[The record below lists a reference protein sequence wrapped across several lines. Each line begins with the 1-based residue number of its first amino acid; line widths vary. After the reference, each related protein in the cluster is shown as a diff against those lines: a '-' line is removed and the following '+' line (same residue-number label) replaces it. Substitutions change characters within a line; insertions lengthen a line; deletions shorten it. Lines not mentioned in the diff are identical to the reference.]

1 MKNVMNDKKFVGN
14 AFGRILLALLFVSFM
29 SSCGT
34 TVVTDE
40 VLTPESTAKAYM
52 PELYPVMQE
61 RHDFKASF
69 QLTKKQKMKSMADMY
84 YDDVKTLFQRNFDLN
99 YYNTGDGV
107 YGYVRCDGADIKIKH
122 NGWYCI
128 PAILTATLCWA
139 FGCPVVDAV
148 ATCQARFSVLDCEG
162 NVVKTFTAEGK
173 GRSSGTLYA
182 FGKDIARHASIKAYK
197 EVLKD
202 LNKDMAG
209 DADMLT
215 LLLNK
220 SAKHLAERQVRA
232 KAETSHAN
240 PDYGLAIKMLNGND
254 NEGAV
259 MLFSKV
265 LADAPCHYLAYFFQ
279 GLAYMN
285 MKQYSK
291 ALEGFRQ
298 ASMLNP
304 KFGDAF
310 YYYSYLLQRLRRSEE
325 AYVPM
330 MKAVEA
336 QPENVN
342 YRVLYA
348 GLLEGDGRWAEAKKQ
363 YRRVLEINPDM
374 VEVYDWIERVDQKE
388 AAKVELEEQR
398 SMQILDRQARIMQ
411 IYTQSMTNMSNN
423 VGASG
428 VGQANG
434 SVATGSHSSGRSRD
448 SILRD
453 LEDARDLLKDM
464 KKNQDA
470 DSSLVDKQI
479 YNGMIQRQEQ
489 KIRELEAELRQAK

>member
-1 MKNVMNDKKFVGN
+1 MNNVMNDKKFTGN
-14 AFGRILLALLFVSFM
+14 AFGRILLSLLFVSFM
-29 SSCGT
+29 FSCGT

-40 VLTPESTAKAYM
+40 LLTPESTGKAYL
-52 PELYPVMQE
+52 PQLYPVMLE
-61 RHDFKASF
+61 RHDFKENF
-69 QLTKKQKMKSMADMY
+69 QLTKMEKKGNMADMY

-122 NGWYCI
+122 DSWYFI
-128 PAILTATLCWA
+128 PAILTATLCWT

-162 NVVKTFTAEGK
+162 NVVKTFAADGK
-173 GRSSGTLYA
+173 GRSSGTMYVL
-182 FGKDIARHASIKAYK
+182 GKDIARHASIKAYK
-197 EVLKD
+197 EVLKE
-202 LNKDMAG
+202 LNKEIAS

-215 LLLNK
+215 MLLNE
-220 SAKHLAERQVRA
+220 SAKNLAERQECA
-232 KAETSHAN
+232 KAETARAN
-240 PDYGLAIKMLNGND
+240 PDYGLAVKLLNVND

-259 MLFSKV
+259 MLLSKV
-265 LADAPCHYLAYFFQ
+265 LADAPCHYLAHFFQ

-285 MKQYSK
+285 MNQYSK
-291 ALEGFRQ
+291 ALFGFRQ

-304 KFGDAF
+304 KFGDAL
-310 YYYSYLLQRLRRSEE
+310 YYQSYLLQRLRRSEE

-330 MKAVEA
+330 LKAVEA

-348 GLLEGDGRWAEAKKQ
+348 GLLEGDGRWTEAKKQ

-374 VEVYDWIERVDQKE
+374 VEVYDWIERVGQKE

-398 SMQILDRQARIMQ
+398 SMQILDQQTRIMQ
-411 IYTQSMTNMSNN
+411 VYTQAMTNMSNN
-423 VGASG
+423 VGVSG
-428 VGQANG
+428 GGKING
-434 SVATGSHSSGRSRD
+434 GVTTGNHSGGRSRD

-453 LEDARDLLKDM
+453 LEDAKDLLGDM
-464 KKNQDA
+464 KRNQA
-470 DSSLVDKQI
+470 ANSSLVDKQI

-489 KIRELEAELRQAK
+489 KIRELEAELRQHQ